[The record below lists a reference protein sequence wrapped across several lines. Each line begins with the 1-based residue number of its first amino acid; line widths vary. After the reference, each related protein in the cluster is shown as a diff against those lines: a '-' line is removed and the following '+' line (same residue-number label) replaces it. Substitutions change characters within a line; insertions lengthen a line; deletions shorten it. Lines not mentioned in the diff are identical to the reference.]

1 MRGPHSRIAAA
12 ILTEGNFAA
21 LFARGPRHSDREGR
35 ELIGPYNDHMT
46 SRCPSALNS
55 SPVENSLSVTDES
68 RENTFGRNYTGKCNE
83 LCQRKKWP
91 FAVFLHENKG
101 PSHIPEFFCSVKI
114 DKRTFSKAT
123 GKSKKEAQQ
132 NAAFNALLELK
143 RENPSDPEIPDVTR
157 DSASPGSLSASNA
170 SLENGSSTTKSSL
183 VLASNLTPT
192 APTKSVRRVELAAN
206 FTKLKIHTCDE
217 SFLRDFDNISPLGS
231 GGFGTIF
238 KARKKMEDKY
248 YVVKKVMFHDQK
260 SILEV
265 KALANLEHPNIVRYF
280 HSWTGQDY
288 SDDDSMSGSSDVGN
302 RSTQVCL
309 FIQMELC
316 KYGTLREWMEKRNKI
331 DKERSLDIF
340 RQIIEGVVFIHS
352 NKLIHRDLKPENI
365 FFATESI
372 IKIGDFG
379 LATPMSEENE
389 KQAICRTQG
398 TGTKSYMA
406 PEQEEATYENEVDI
420 FPLGLILIEL
430 FMKFGTVME
439 RQKEWRNIR
448 NAELPLSFTEQY
460 PSEESYIRL
469 MLSKDPKK
477 RPTAS
482 KLNEY
487 FDKQSFLYSRTV

>member
-1 MRGPHSRIAAA
+1 MDFKGQLINQCIRKGLTYEFHEVSVTGPPHVRWFTFHALVNGEKLGEGEHATKKGAA
-12 ILTEGNFAA
+12 NMAA
-21 LFARGPRHSDREGR
+21 RMALETLQTQDQSNSPMLQNSSNT
-35 ELIGPYNDHMT
+35 PQT

-55 SPVENSLSVTDES
+55 SPVENSLSVTEES
-68 RENTFGRNYTGKCNE
+68 RENT
-83 LCQRKKWP
+83 
-91 FAVFLHENKG
+91 
-101 PSHIPEFFCSVKI
+101 
-114 DKRTFSKAT
+114 
-123 GKSKKEAQQ
+123 
-132 NAAFNALLELK
+132 
-143 RENPSDPEIPDVTR
+143 IPDVSR

-170 SLENGSSTTKSSL
+170 SLESGSSSTKSSL
-183 VLASNLTPT
+183 VFASNLTPT

-217 SFLRDFDNISPLGS
+217 SFLRDFDDISPLGS
-231 GGFGTIF
+231 GGFGTVF
-238 KARKKMEDKY
+238 KAKKKIDDKY

-288 SDDDSMSGSSDVGN
+288 SDDSMSGSSDVGN
-302 RSTQVCL
+302 RNTQVCL

-316 KYGTLREWMEKRNKI
+316 KYGTLREWMEKMKKI

-365 FFATESI
+365 FFATERI

-379 LATPMSEENE
+379 LATPMTEENE
-389 KQAICRTQG
+389 KQALCRTQG
-398 TGTKSYMA
+398 IGTRSYMA
-406 PEQEEATYENEVDI
+406 PEQEEAKYENEVDI

-430 FMKFGTVME
+430 FMTFGTVME
-439 RQKEWRNIR
+439 RQKEWTNIR

-482 KLNEY
+482 KLKTY
-487 FDKQSFLYSRTV
+487 FDIQSVLYSRTV